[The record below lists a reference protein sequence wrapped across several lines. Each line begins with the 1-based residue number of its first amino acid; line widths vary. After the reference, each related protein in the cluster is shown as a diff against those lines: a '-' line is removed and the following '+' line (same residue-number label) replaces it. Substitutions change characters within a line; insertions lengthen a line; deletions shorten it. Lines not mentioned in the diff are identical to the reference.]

1 MACLVANENFQLEF
15 KTSFLMLSPGMQM
28 NSNLCIQKKK
38 KVQAYIN
45 CWLFISGE
53 LRHWTFH
60 SISEVD
66 CSFTSSSN
74 GFHQLF
80 HYQHKSC

>member
-15 KTSFLMLSPGMQM
+15 KTSFQMLSPGMQM

-38 KVQAYIN
+38 VQAYIN

-53 LRHWTFH
+53 
-60 SISEVD
+60 
-66 CSFTSSSN
+66 
-74 GFHQLF
+74 
-80 HYQHKSC
+80 